1 MINDKD
7 RALKIAELLLQVK
20 AVKLQPNEPFTWAS
34 GIQSPIYCDN
44 RITLSYPQIRT
55 HIRQVMSEAVI
66 ENFGKPDVIVGV
78 ATGAIALGVLVAQE
92 LGLPFIYVRSS
103 AKGHGRQN
111 LIEGAFEKGQ
121 EAVVIED
128 LISTGGSSLKA
139 VEALKEAGISVKGLA
154 AIFTYGFE
162 SAEKNFN
169 KAECAYV
176 TLTDYQ
182 LLLEKALSS
191 NYIEKNQLS
200 LLRQWRQDPKN
211 WLKP

>member
-1 MINDKD
+1 M
-7 RALKIAELLLQVK
+7 QVK

-34 GIQSPIYCDN
+34 GIKSPIYCDN
-44 RITLSYPQIRT
+44 RITLSHPVVRT
-55 HIRQVMSEAVI
+55 HIRQIMSEAVL

-111 LIEGAFEKGQ
+111 LIEGAYEPGQ
-121 EAVVIED
+121 HAVVIED

-139 VEALKEAGISVKGLA
+139 VEALREAGIKVKGLS

-162 SAEKNFN
+162 SAESNFN
-169 KAECAYV
+169 DSECAYL
-176 TLTDYQ
+176 TLTDYSI
-182 LLLEKALSS
+182 LLEKALSS
-191 NYIEKNQLS
+191 KYIEKKQLN
-200 LLRQWRQDPKN
+200 LLRDWRRDPKN
-211 WLKP
+211 WLK